1 MFISLYPA
9 SSAFPAL
16 GQSTTLQRR
25 CWAFFISKSRVCQNL
40 LRVSCS
46 LNSSLLS
53 SGSGQRREGSLYTEK
68 TGRSVFTLIWALH
81 QGGQR
86 QLECILLRAA
96 IGRKSWGVRH
106 RTGSCVPLLSGLI
119 PSSKSVRKYAL
130 CTMSWPHLVSTRNC
144 VWSQVIEDS
153 KQWSEQ
159 TRTPS
164 ARDG

>member
-68 TGRSVFTLIWALH
+68 TGRSVFTLIRALH
-81 QGGQR
+81 QGDQR
-86 QLECILLRAA
+86 QLECVLLRAA
-96 IGRKSWGVRH
+96 IGRKLWGVRH

-119 PSSKSVRKYAL
+119 PSSKSVRKYANKVL
-130 CTMSWPHLVSTRNC
+130 QPDILKITLPCAQCHGLILYQLGIAFGRKS
-144 VWSQVIEDS
+144 
-153 KQWSEQ
+153 
-159 TRTPS
+159 
-164 ARDG
+164 